1 MRSWLPYVVTFMV
14 NRSIG
19 CGGTTALARFFDYA
33 CAAAE
38 LWYGGRQSV
47 PLWAAGPT
55 QFSLLGKAG
64 SQERDLARARRARCR
79 LVRRVG

>member
-1 MRSWLPYVVTFMV
+1 MRSWLPYVVTCMV

-19 CGGTTALARFFDYA
+19 CGGITALARFCDYA

-55 QFSLLGKAG
+55 QFSVSGKAG
-64 SQERDLARARRARCR
+64 TQERDLARA
-79 LVRRVG
+79 